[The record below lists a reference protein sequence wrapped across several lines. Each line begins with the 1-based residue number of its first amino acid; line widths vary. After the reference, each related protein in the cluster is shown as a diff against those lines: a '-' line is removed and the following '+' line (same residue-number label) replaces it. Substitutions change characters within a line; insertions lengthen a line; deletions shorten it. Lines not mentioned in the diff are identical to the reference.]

1 MRHFKK
7 IGILTSVALTT
18 LLTACASTPYATP
31 KVPLTA
37 QFAHAGED
45 NNAAAPSADWWTAF
59 NDPALNALISDVLT
73 RNNDLAAAALKVQ
86 QAQLQAGLTKL
97 DQFPS
102 ASGSLGVS
110 SSDNTSYSSSLS
122 VSYEADLYGKLVAA
136 TRSANWEAVATEED
150 RQASRLS
157 LIGTACELYWRIAY
171 THQQITSGQQDL
183 DYALKVQN
191 LVNIQHDAGSASG
204 VEVAEAD
211 QTVNSQRASL
221 ADLQQQLVEYRAS
234 LTVLLG
240 GTPLA
245 EASEPQA
252 LPDIAL
258 PDVRAGLPSE
268 LLSRRPDL
276 RAAELRLRENLSDV
290 DIAKKALYPGL
301 SLTAS
306 GGSAS
311 SELSNLFKDP
321 TGSLAASLSLPFLDF
336 PRLSR
341 DVKISRKT
349 YEIAVLDFK
358 TTLLN
363 ALADTDNALSNR
375 TQLAA
380 QTEAQKASLDAARK
394 AEDLYAIRYRTGS
407 VALRTWLDAQSSRRS
422 AQLTYDNIR
431 LSQLINQSTL
441 YQALGGGTDT
451 ER

>member
-1 MRHFKK
+1 M
-7 IGILTSVALTT
+7 SVALAT
-18 LLTACASTPYATP
+18 LLTACASTPYETP
-31 KVPLTA
+31 QVPMSA
-37 QFAHAGED
+37 QFTHAGEESD
-45 NNAAAPSADWWTAF
+45 AASQSADWWTAF
-59 NDPALNALISDVLT
+59 NDPALNALISDVLA

-86 QAQLQAGLTKL
+86 QAKLQAGLTKL

-110 SSDNTSYSSSLS
+110 SSDSTSYSSSLS
-122 VSYEADLYGKLVAA
+122 VSYEADLYGKLAAA
-136 TRSANWEAVATEED
+136 TRSANWEAQATEED

-157 LIGTACELYWRIAY
+157 LIGTACELYWRIGY

-191 LVNIQHDAGSASG
+191 LVNIQHDAGAASG

-240 GTPLA
+240 GTPLP
-245 EASEPQA
+245 ETSEPQA

-276 RAAELRLRENLSDV
+276 RAAELRLRENLADV
-290 DIAKKALYPGL
+290 DIAKKAFYPGL
-301 SLTAS
+301 TLTAS
-306 GGSAS
+306 GGSSS
-311 SELSNLFKDP
+311 SELSNLFKNP
-321 TGSLAASLSLPFLDF
+321 TGALAASLSLPFLDF

-380 QTEAQKASLDAARK
+380 QGEAQKASLDAARK

-422 AQLTYDNIR
+422 TQLTYDNIR

-441 YQALGGGTDT
+441 YQALGGGTDA
-451 ER
+451 EQ